1 MMIHLLVMVVVMVVV
16 PAVAAGLG
24 VRLGALSRR
33 LRRRD
38 GLKVKELFFP
48 IFAQT
53 LLFRSALM
61 RKLVQE
67 WTKIG
72 IEKGTDTKM

>member
-1 MMIHLLVMVVVMVVV
+1 MMIHLLVVVVVMVVV
-16 PAVAAGLG
+16 PAVAGLG

-33 LRRRD
+33 LRRRHR
-38 GLKVKELFFP
+38 LKVKELFFP

-53 LLFRSALM
+53 LFGSALV

-72 IEKGTDTKM
+72 IEKGTNTKM

>member
-1 MMIHLLVMVVVMVVV
+1 MMIHLLVVVVMVVV
-16 PAVAAGLG
+16 MPAVAAGLG

-33 LRRRD
+33 LRRRHR
-38 GLKVKELFFP
+38 LKVKELFFP

-53 LLFRSALM
+53 LFGSALV

-72 IEKGTDTKM
+72 IEKGTNTKM

>member
-53 LLFRSALM
+53 LFRSALM